1 MDFTCILIAP
11 INLRTDLKGL
21 KMKKRLTSLLILLC
35 FAVSSCASQQEEQ
48 DVSTDMEVEAAF
60 TYPYETDT
68 PVEKIGLNEYVFT
81 GEIVDY
87 SAKHGISFT
96 CEDQK
101 NVYNLACI
109 FIYGGLGINTTER
122 YGSFTIE
129 GRKLSGWLTGYTYE
143 SYLKFCKSIFCGEI
157 PDIQLLEYSYNGEL
171 FMNDAWKGGSSY
183 TYTYETLYED
193 EKTFIIRNTAVST
206 DDPLK
211 YGYYF
216 TILVMTDEGWKVS
229 VLEHPNL

>member
-1 MDFTCILIAP
+1 
-11 INLRTDLKGL
+11 
-21 KMKKRLTSLLILLC
+21 MKKRLMALFISLC
-35 FAVSSCASQQEEQ
+35 FAVSSCASLQTEQ
-48 DVSTDMEVEAAF
+48 DTSSDTEAEAVF

-68 PVEKIGLNEYVFT
+68 LVEEIVLKEYVFT

-87 SAKHGISFT
+87 SEKHGISFT
-96 CEDQK
+96 CEEQK

-143 SYLKFCKSIFCGEI
+143 SYLKFCKSIFCGKI
-157 PDIQLLEYSYNGEL
+157 PNTQLLEYSCTGEL

-206 DDPLK
+206 DDPSE